1 MNNSNRLPKRIRKLM
16 SLVTQNND
24 LNEITRALR
33 LAQKL
38 ILRHSILEQEPEI
51 SSIRESICRRVPSDA
66 VSIPGW
72 LNGLA
77 AVVCMATGC
86 SCWFDLYST
95 TTRYRRMCLRR
106 SVHFYGFSGRSDIA
120 AYLFKVLSQQLR
132 EATERHIK
140 DLPRLKPQIRRIRTD
155 QFREGWVG
163 GVWSALE
170 SFTPSEREDQLLK
183 TWLRQRC
190 GKNALSPSPLY
201 HARKDGALDFP
212 DYQYAGDIHG

>member
-1 MNNSNRLPKRIRKLM
+1 MNNSIRLPKRIRKLM
-16 SLVTQNND
+16 SLVSQNND
-24 LNEITRALR
+24 LNDITRALR

-38 ILRHSILEQEPEI
+38 ILRHSILEQEPDI

-95 TTRYRRMCLRR
+95 TTRYRRICLRR
-106 SVHFYGFSGRSDIA
+106 SIHFYGFSGRSDIA
-120 AYLFKVLSQQLR
+120 AYLFKALSQQLR
-132 EATERHIK
+132 EATERHMK
-140 DLPRLKPQIRRIRTD
+140 DFPRLKPQLRRIRTD

-163 GVWSALE
+163 GVWCALE
-170 SFTPSEREDQLLK
+170 SFTPSEREGQLLK
-183 TWLRQRC
+183 SWLRLRC
-190 GKNALSPSPLY
+190 VKNALSPSPAY
-201 HARKDGALDFP
+201 HAHQDSALNSP
-212 DYQYAGDIHG
+212 DYQYAGDIHE